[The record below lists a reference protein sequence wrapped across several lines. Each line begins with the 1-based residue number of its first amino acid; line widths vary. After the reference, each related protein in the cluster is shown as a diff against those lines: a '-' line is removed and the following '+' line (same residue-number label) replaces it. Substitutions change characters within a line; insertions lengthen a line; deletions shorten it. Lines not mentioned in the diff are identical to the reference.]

1 MVSQA
6 GTGRVDERAS
16 VRPTGPVAI
25 SRRES
30 SGWMQRLT
38 GVPGLRSRAQR
49 SHRLPAWPFA
59 PLPQKRRRPAAREPL
74 SSEARPAGLS
84 GQHCP
89 VDDLVKNV
97 GRTRSVPVEDR
108 SDACGF
114 RDPTVQRARLM
125 LA

>member
-1 MVSQA
+1 MLSAVTVSPL
-6 GTGRVDERAS
+6 GRSPPFPRSDA
-16 VRPTGPVAI
+16 
-25 SRRES
+25 
-30 SGWMQRLT
+30 
-38 GVPGLRSRAQR
+38 GLR
-49 SHRLPAWPFA
+49 PG
-59 PLPQKRRRPAAREPL
+59 EPL